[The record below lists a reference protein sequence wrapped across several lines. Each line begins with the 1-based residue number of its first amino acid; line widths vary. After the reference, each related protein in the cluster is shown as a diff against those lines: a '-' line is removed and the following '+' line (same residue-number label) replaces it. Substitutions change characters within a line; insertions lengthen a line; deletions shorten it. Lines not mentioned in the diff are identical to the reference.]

1 MNTEDAL
8 RQLAQAFQ
16 EVGIRR
22 SLDPLVECLTTLF
35 SVDYAA
41 IATVDGTRKQ
51 ARTVACWAR
60 NAPAEPLCYPLSGT
74 PCERVLNRTPCLYT
88 SDVCER
94 FPDDTL
100 LTEMQVQGYY
110 GEPMLAPTGE
120 LMGLMSLMHTRPLQ
134 LPDFAE
140 EVMTLAAGQA
150 GAELARQRADRQI
163 LWDSVTGL
171 PNRRHFMTLLEQA
184 CDEARQANQP
194 LSLLHLDIQRFKEIN
209 DLHGHEI
216 GDRLLGACAERLQQ
230 AAEGEERV
238 ARLSGD
244 EFSVLLPRHANGEL
258 SGAMRRYQAAMEKP
272 IDIESRQFQMVVCIG
287 AASFPYHAPNAQQL
301 LQASGIALNH
311 AKQARRHRRVFD
323 DAMARA
329 LQRKEALQARL
340 TRALRNQQLT
350 LHFQPQVDLA
360 SGTLTGAEALCRWHD
375 EEWGWV
381 SPGEFIP
388 LAEERGLI
396 NQLGHQVVRSACRQ
410 LKQWEAQERH
420 FPGRLS
426 INLSAQQLDN
436 PQLTNQLLRLSNGI
450 LPRQL
455 GFEITETALMR
466 APQQAIRITRELQG
480 VGFSLAIDDFGTGY
494 SSLNYLKRFAADT
507 LKIDMTFVHDMLDSS
522 HDRAIVSTIIAMA
535 RALGMKTVAEGV
547 ERREHVELL
556 CELGCDQAQGFYYG
570 RPTDADDFADRWL

>member
-1 MNTEDAL
+1 M
-8 RQLAQAFQ
+8 
-16 EVGIRR
+16 
-22 SLDPLVECLTTLF
+22 PLVAL
-35 SVDYAA
+35 
-41 IATVDGTRKQ
+41 
-51 ARTVACWAR
+51 
-60 NAPAEPLCYPLSGT
+60 
-74 PCERVLNRTPCLYT
+74 
-88 SDVCER
+88 
-94 FPDDTL
+94 
-100 LTEMQVQGYY
+100 
-110 GEPMLAPTGE
+110 
-120 LMGLMSLMHTRPLQ
+120 
-134 LPDFAE
+134 
-140 EVMTLAAGQA
+140 QA
-150 GAELARQRADRQI
+150 GAELARQRADRQT

-216 GDRLLGACAERLQQ
+216 GDRLLAACAERLRHV
-230 AAEGEERV
+230 AEGDERI

-244 EFSVLLPRHANGEL
+244 EFSVLLPGHANGEL
-258 SGAMRRYQAAMEKP
+258 SGAMRRYQAAMEEP
-272 IDIESRQFQMVVCIG
+272 IALEGRHFKMVVCIG
-287 AASFPYHAPNAQQL
+287 AASFPYHAPDASQL

-466 APQQAIRITRELQG
+466 TPQQAIRITRELQG

-570 RPTDADDFADRWL
+570 RPTDADDFADKWL